1 MKLTKLH
8 REAFVRAVI
17 QDLPQIDY
25 EAMAHK
31 FVREKA
37 IEALPAKLRPVA
49 LDAKLNDYLT
59 METMWFDQ
67 HRTGISAVR
76 VFGGGRSGGFSLKA
90 KDQAT
95 LDKIMGSAQH
105 QREERSRMEERMSGV
120 ISACTTLKMAKTH
133 LPEFEKYLPKETEK
147 TNNLPAIANIV
158 ADLTKLGW
166 PKDKT
171 PATV

>member
-31 FVREKA
+31 LVQEKA

-49 LDAKLNDYLT
+49 LDKELRTYLT
-59 METMWFDQ
+59 TDTMWFNQ
-67 HRTGISAVR
+67 HATGIGNCAVFSGR
-76 VFGGGRSGGFSLKA
+76 GGYFRLND
-90 KDQAT
+90 KDQIT
-95 LDKIMGSAQH
+95 LDEIMASAQH
-105 QREERSRMEERMSGV
+105 QRDERKRMEERMAGV
-120 ISACTTLKMAKTH
+120 IAACTTVKMAKTH
-133 LPEFEKYLPKETEK
+133 LPEFEKYLPKEVEK